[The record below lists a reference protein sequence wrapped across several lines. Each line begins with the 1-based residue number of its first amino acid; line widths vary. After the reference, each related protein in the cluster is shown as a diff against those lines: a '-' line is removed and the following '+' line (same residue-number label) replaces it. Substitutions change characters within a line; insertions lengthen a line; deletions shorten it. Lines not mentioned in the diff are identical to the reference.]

1 MKGFNVKLVI
11 YCNIDAGYCSIA
23 ISRRS
28 QVDKSK
34 GNHYPSDDPEIVADG

>member
-1 MKGFNVKLVI
+1 MKSFNVI
-11 YCNIDAGYCSIA
+11 HCIDAGYCSIA